1 MNPNELGR
9 LVRKH
14 RRAQTLRQAE
24 LASLAGVGVRF
35 ISDLENGKQS
45 LELGRVI
52 KVLETIGL
60 DIQVQKRSCEW
71 PESNGPK

>member
-1 MNPNELGR
+1 MHAIELGR
-9 LVRKH
+9 IVRKH
-14 RRAQTLRQAE
+14 RRAQALRQAE
-24 LASLAGVGVRF
+24 LASIAGVGVRF

-60 DIQVQKRSCEW
+60 HLDVHKRSFDW
-71 PESNGPK
+71 PEANGPE